1 MLTDQQISHF
11 RTFGLLVLRGA
22 FSGPE
27 TGAFVDA
34 AEALFRRILGRRPR
48 EDEVIWE
55 PEFVERSRRLIELID
70 DERIHDAA
78 RGPDRRPLSC
88 GSVRRVCGVWTG
100 TDRSITGIPTGMKSR
115 VKLTSRRLKIM
126 LYLDPLTREEGAI
139 RVIPGSHRPP
149 LFDTLL
155 PFQEE
160 HTRDHPRFFGLQGQD
175 VPGCAVETAPGDLV
189 ILNPWIFHS
198 VYGKVG
204 RRRTVVLKFAG
215 RPRTGGELRELTRS
229 PGIFSPHRALLES
242 GSPRIRRMF
251 DGLAELEKRAAAV

>member
-11 RTFGLLVLRGA
+11 QAFGLLILRGA
-22 FSGPE
+22 FSKAE
-27 TGAFVDA
+27 TGELID
-34 AEALFRRILGRRPR
+34 ETERLYRRILGREPR

-55 PEFVERSRRLIELID
+55 AEFVERSQQLMGLID
-70 DERIHDAA
+70 DGRIHQAA
-78 RGPDRRPLSC
+78 CDLIGDRFLWVGSEGMRGVDRNGP
-88 GSVRRVCGVWTG
+88 VHHWH
-100 TDRSITGIPTGMKSR
+100 TDGDESR

-139 RVIPGSHRPP
+139 RVIPGSHRSP

-175 VPGCAVETAPGDLV
+175 IPGCAVETAPGDIV

-204 RRRTVVLKFAG
+204 RRRTIVLKLAG
-215 RPRTGGELRELTRS
+215 RPRTAGELAELKKT
-229 PGIFSPHRALLES
+229 PGIFHPHRALLENRS
-242 GSPRIRRMF
+242 ARIRRMV
-251 DGLAELEKRAAAV
+251 DGLDELERKAAAV

>member
-1 MLTDQQISHF
+1 MLTDRQISHF

-34 AEALFRRILGRRPR
+34 TEALFRRILGRQPR

-78 RGPDRRPLSC
+78 RDLIGDRFLWVGSEGMRGVDRNGP
-88 GSVRRVCGVWTG
+88 VHHWH
-100 TDRSITGIPTGMKSR
+100 TDGDKSR

-139 RVIPGSHRPP
+139 RVIPGSHRSP

-175 VPGCAVETAPGDLV
+175 IPGCAVETVPGDLV

-204 RRRTVVLKFAG
+204 RRRNVVLKFAG
-215 RPRTGGELRELTRS
+215 RPRTGGELQELKKS
-229 PGIFSPHRALLES
+229 PGIFSPHRGLLES

-251 DGLAELEKRAAAV
+251 DGLADLEKKAAAV

>member
-1 MLTDQQISHF
+1 MLTEQQISHF

-70 DERIHDAA
+70 DERIHAAA
-78 RGPDRRPLSC
+78 RDLVGDRFLWVGSEGMRGVDRNGP
-88 GSVRRVCGVWTG
+88 VHHWH
-100 TDRSITGIPTGMKSR
+100 TDGDKSR
-115 VKLTSRRLKIM
+115 VKLTSRRLKVM

-139 RVIPGSHRPP
+139 RVIPGSHRSP

-160 HTRDHPRFFGLQGQD
+160 HTRDHPRFFGLQGQEI
-175 VPGCAVETAPGDLV
+175 PGCAVETAPGDLV

-215 RPRTGGELRELTRS
+215 RPRTVGELAELKKS
-229 PGIFSPHRALLES
+229 PGVFRPHRALLES
-242 GSPRIRRMF
+242 RSPRIRRMF
-251 DGLAELEKRAAAV
+251 DGLADLERKAAAA